1 MEQMLPT
8 DAEMLAKIEAFCAE
22 NSISP
27 TTFGRRAVGDGNLIN
42 GLRNDRSMTLRTGQ
56 RIIEFMAT
64 YRPTKQVAA

>member
-1 MEQMLPT
+1 MLPT

-64 YRPTKQVAA
+64 YRPAKPASAAAA